1 MNHATCF
8 CAQWALA
15 AEEADRNYQEAEE
28 IRQKCRTSPEIVRKG
43 RIAGFLKAG
52 GSSALAD
59 ILESVAVADPSL
71 SPKGR
76 LEVTASYLE
85 EVFRQAEGYIP
96 TVLDPFVGKEGLT
109 RTSHTFSDVL
119 LRALKKFARA
129 LGWTL
134 EVYAWTT
141 PTQHPSRFRW
151 FAELRLSVGEEAI
164 VALPFYKVKNYLGDH
179 EFVPFYLADLYG
191 LKVAL
196 SDHDME
202 AIDTLQRG

>member
-1 MNHATCF
+1 
-8 CAQWALA
+8 LA

-85 EVFRQAEGYIP
+85 GGLPSGEGYIP
-96 TVLDPFVGKEGLT
+96 AVLDPFVGKEGLT
-109 RTSHTFSDVL
+109 LTSHTFSDVSPQGPQEV
-119 LRALKKFARA
+119 RAA

-141 PTQHPSRFRW
+141 PTST
-151 FAELRLSVGEEAI
+151 G
-164 VALPFYKVKNYLGDH
+164 
-179 EFVPFYLADLYG
+179 
-191 LKVAL
+191 
-196 SDHDME
+196 
-202 AIDTLQRG
+202 